1 MKQAEEAPE
10 GQFILRLL
18 LQIDA
23 LFHRSDTS
31 TSPQDVETPAQC
43 ASLNVMLSV
52 LNLDAEK

>member
-43 ASLNVMLSV
+43 ASLVMLSV